1 MFTTQFGGRLRI
13 VEVQSHYAAIFS
25 RLVRLRRWES
35 SFVKE
40 KLPVTDIVHLAQSAA
55 ATDPR
60 DKVYGLLALVT
71 KDLAA
76 RIQPSYALENGIND
90 VYTSFAKAC
99 FLEEGNLNSLAR
111 VQTSRTRPLNLPSWA
126 FDLSTGATTTLMLTR
141 HQSHAANGKRISVP
155 QFSEDGNLM
164 LADGVFVDTIATL
177 AMALHHGN
185 TEVWEPTDP
194 PIDPT
199 TTDTGPYLFPVDENS
214 KLALARCL
222 SNNSNY
228 EFSQGSS
235 LLDVPWVPVDEMP
248 RIRNGLVSTSLIVQM
263 LHPNAFFPIH
273 GVPLRHYF
281 STTDELCPDPEAF
294 HETGRVARGVGADR
308 RLCTTKSGL
317 IGMAP
322 KYAKLGD
329 RVAVMT
335 GCDMPFVLRPKG
347 EHYEFIGA
355 AFVEGLMKGEA
366 IERVERGELKLET
379 IRIC

>member
-1 MFTTQFGGRLRI
+1 
-13 VEVQSHYAAIFS
+13 
-25 RLVRLRRWES
+25 
-35 SFVKE
+35 VKE

-111 VQTSRTRPLNLPSWA
+111 VQTSGTRPLDLPSWA
-126 FDLSTGATTTLMLTR
+126 FDLSTGPTTTLMLTR

-177 AMALHHGN
+177 AMALHHGK

-248 RIRNGLVSTSLIVQM
+248 RNRNGLVSTSLIVQDTYQHETIKQWPIFIQLSPLNAVVRTM